1 MSRKPNRMYR
11 RVVGQ
16 PFTRRKYM
24 GGIPNLRI
32 ANFNVGNP
40 RGDFPIELALIARE
54 MCHVRHNALEA
65 ARVTANRVMS
75 KTGVMNYHLKILV
88 YPHHVLREN
97 KQATGAGADRV
108 SQGMRS
114 AFGKNVG
121 LAARVY
127 PGTRL
132 ILIRTNKAQFTK
144 AKDALRKASM
154 KMPTPTRIVIEKG
167 QDIAEA

>member
-16 PFTRRKYM
+16 PFTRREYM
-24 GGIPNLRI
+24 GGIPNIRI
-32 ANFNVGNP
+32 ANFNVGNAS
-40 RGDFPIELALIARE
+40 GDFPIELVLVAKE
-54 MCHVRHNALEA
+54 MCQVRHNALEA
-65 ARVTANRVMS
+65 ARVTANRVLA

-88 YPHHVLREN
+88 YPHNVLREN

-108 SQGMRS
+108 SQGMRA

-132 ILIRTNKAQFTK
+132 MLVRIHKVNFPQ
-144 AKDALRKASM
+144 AKEALRKAGM
-154 KMPTPTRIVIEKG
+154 KMPTPTRIMVQKG
-167 QDIAEA
+167 QEILGA

>member
-1 MSRKPNRMYR
+1 
-11 RVVGQ
+11 
-16 PFTRRKYM
+16 M

-32 ANFNVGNP
+32 ASFNVGNAS
-40 RGDFPIELALIARE
+40 GDFPIEMVLVAKE

-65 ARVTANRVMS
+65 ARITANRVMT
-75 KTGVMNYHLKILV
+75 KTGVMNYHLKVLI
-88 YPHHVLREN
+88 YPHNVLREN

-132 ILIRTNKAQFTK
+132 ILLRTNKAQFDK
-144 AKDALRKASM
+144 AKNALRKAGM
-154 KMPTPTRIVIEKG
+154 KMPSPTRIVIEKG
-167 QDIAEA
+167 QDLVGF

>member
-1 MSRKPNRMYR
+1 
-11 RVVGQ
+11 
-16 PFTRRKYM
+16 
-24 GGIPNLRI
+24 
-32 ANFNVGNP
+32 
-40 RGDFPIELALIARE
+40 

-65 ARVTANRVMS
+65 ARITANRVMS

-132 ILIRTNKAQFTK
+132 ILLRTNKALFTK
-144 AKDALRKASM
+144 AKDALRKAGM

-167 QDIAEA
+167 KDIIGT

>member
-1 MSRKPNRMYR
+1 MYR

-16 PFTRRKYM
+16 PFTRREYM
-24 GGIPNLRI
+24 GGVPNLRI

-40 RGDFPIELALIARE
+40 KGDFPIELVLVAQE

-65 ARVTANRVMS
+65 ARVTANRVMT
-75 KTGVMNYHLKILV
+75 KTGVMNYHLKILI
-88 YPHHVLREN
+88 YPHNVLREN

-127 PGTRL
+127 PGTRI
-132 ILIRTNKAQFTK
+132 ILLRTNKTQFTK
-144 AKDALRKASM
+144 AKEALRKAGM
-154 KMPTPTRIVIEKG
+154 KMPTPTRIVIQKG
-167 QDIAEA
+167 QEIVGS

>member
-1 MSRKPNRMYR
+1 
-11 RVVGQ
+11 
-16 PFTRRKYM
+16 M
-24 GGIPNLRI
+24 GGIPSLRI
-32 ANFNVGNP
+32 ANFNVGNA
-40 RGDFPIELALIARE
+40 RGDFPIEMALISQE

-65 ARVTANRVMS
+65 ARITANRVMS

-132 ILIRTNKAQFTK
+132 ILLRTNKAQFTK
-144 AKDALRKASM
+144 AKDALRKAGM

-167 QDIAEA
+167 KDIIGT

>member
-11 RVVGQ
+11 QIRGQ
-16 PFTRRKYM
+16 AFTRREYM

-40 RGDFPIELALIARE
+40 KGKFPIELALIARE
-54 MCHVRHNALEA
+54 SCHVRHNALEA

-75 KTGVMNYHLKILV
+75 KTGVMNYHLKILI

-132 ILIRTNKAQFTK
+132 IQIRTNKAQYIK
-144 AKDALRKASM
+144 AKQALRKAGM
-154 KMPTPTRIVIEKG
+154 KMPTPTRIVVEKG
-167 QDIAEA
+167 KDLVDV

>member
-1 MSRKPNRMYR
+1 MARKPNRMYR

-32 ANFNVGNP
+32 ANFNVGNT
-40 RGDFPIELALIARE
+40 RGDFPIEMALVARE

-65 ARVTANRVMS
+65 ARITANRVMS
-75 KTGVMNYHLKILV
+75 KTGVMNYHLKILI

-108 SQGMRS
+108 SQGMRA

-121 LAARVY
+121 MAARVY

-132 ILIRTNKAQFTK
+132 IRVRTTK
-144 AKDALRKASM
+144 ANYTRAKEALRKAGM
-154 KMPTPTRIVIEKG
+154 KMPTPTRIIIEKG
-167 QDIAEA
+167 QELIGS

>member
-1 MSRKPNRMYR
+1 MYR

-24 GGIPNLRI
+24 GGVPNLRI

-40 RGDFPIELALIARE
+40 KGDFPIELVLVAQE
-54 MCHVRHNALEA
+54 MCQVRHNALEA
-65 ARVTANRVMS
+65 ARVTANRVMT

-88 YPHHVLREN
+88 YPHNVLREN

-127 PGTRL
+127 PGTNL
-132 ILIRTNKAQFTK
+132 ILLRTNKDLFKK
-144 AKDALRKASM
+144 AKAALRKASM
-154 KMPTPTRIVIEKG
+154 KMPTPTRIVVQKG
-167 QDIAEA
+167 AELLEA

>member
-11 RVVGQ
+11 QIAGL
-16 PFTRRKYM
+16 PYTRREYM

-40 RGDFPIELALIARE
+40 GGEFPIELALIAKE
-54 MCHVRHNALEA
+54 SCQVRHNALEA
-65 ARVTANRVMS
+65 ARVTANRVMT

-88 YPHHVLREN
+88 YPHNVLREN

-114 AFGKNVG
+114 AFGKNVS

-132 ILIRTNKAQFTK
+132 IQIRTNKAQFSH
-144 AKDALRKASM
+144 AKDALRKAGM

-167 QDIAEA
+167 AEIIEA

>member
-1 MSRKPNRMYR
+1 MARKPNRMYR
-11 RVVGQ
+11 RVVGL
-16 PFTRRKYM
+16 PYTRREYM

-32 ANFNVGNP
+32 ANFNVGNTK
-40 RGDFPIELALIARE
+40 GDFPIEVILVAKE

-65 ARVTANRVMS
+65 ARITANRVMT
-75 KTGVMNYHLKILV
+75 KTGVMNYHLKIMI
-88 YPHHVLREN
+88 YPHNVLREN

-114 AFGKNVG
+114 AFGKNVS

-132 ILIRTNKAQFTK
+132 IMIRINKGQFGK
-144 AKDALRKASM
+144 AKEALRKASM
-154 KMPTPTRIVIEKG
+154 KLPTPTRVVIQKG
-167 QDIAEA
+167 QDIVGY

>member
-1 MSRKPNRMYR
+1 MSRKPNCMYR

-24 GGIPNLRI
+24 GGVPNLRI
-32 ANFNVGNP
+32 ANFNTGNTS
-40 RGDFPIELALIARE
+40 GDFPIEMVLVSRE
-54 MCHVRHNALEA
+54 MCQVRHNALEA
-65 ARVTANRVMS
+65 ARITANRVMS

-88 YPHHVLREN
+88 YPHNVLREN

-114 AFGKNVG
+114 AFGKNVS

-132 ILIRTNKAQFTK
+132 VLIRTNKAQFSK

-167 QDIAEA
+167 KELVGF

>member
-1 MSRKPNRMYR
+1 MYR

-16 PFTRRKYM
+16 PFTRREYM

-32 ANFNVGNP
+32 ANFNVGNT
-40 RGDFPIELALIARE
+40 RGDFPIEIALIAQE

-88 YPHHVLREN
+88 YPHNVLREN

-127 PGTRL
+127 PGSRL
-132 ILIRTNKAQFTK
+132 ILLRTNKAQFGR
-144 AKDALRKASM
+144 AKEALRKAGM

-167 QDIAEA
+167 AELVDA